1 LPDNK
6 DDSLPLSPILLPHF
20 TAPQLSALRDV
31 GYEGNYSLDP
41 STHELCFRTQVAVRS
56 VLLTANEWEFFMSSG
71 EDIGVDMSGKVV
83 EWVKVKAREWLVQAR
98 EAIKGVENRVEDRE
112 TVKARMDLVLVR
124 WRELEHG
131 FEQWVQG
138 G

>member
-1 LPDNK
+1 
-6 DDSLPLSPILLPHF
+6 
-20 TAPQLSALRDV
+20 
-31 GYEGNYSLDP
+31 
-41 STHELCFRTQVAVRS
+41 
-56 VLLTANEWEFFMSSG
+56 MSSG